1 VSTIWDSVLGD
12 NRRFSHI
19 APMGSGD
26 RAGLSQQGNT
36 SRNVFH
42 WMIAWVSG
50 MVFWLL
56 LTGSFDPFELAAG
69 VLASALAATAAAL
82 VKSQHIILLS
92 PRPAWFL
99 RVPELIPRL
108 LRDSWT
114 VLFALILHLLKRQE
128 IHGQF
133 RAVPFEPGGDD
144 SRAATRRAFLA
155 GAITIAPNTFV
166 VSMDPE
172 RKLILCHQLVPS
184 PKSDARED
192 ILGWL

>member
-1 VSTIWDSVLGD
+1 
-12 NRRFSHI
+12 
-19 APMGSGD
+19 
-26 RAGLSQQGNT
+26 
-36 SRNVFH
+36 
-42 WMIAWVSG
+42 

-56 LTGSFDPFELAAG
+56 LTGTFDPSELAAG

-82 VKSQHIILLS
+82 VKMQDIILLS
-92 PRPAWFL
+92 PRLAWFL

-114 VLFALILHLLKRQE
+114 VLFALILHLLNRQE
-128 IHGQF
+128 MRGQF
-133 RAVPFEPGGDD
+133 RALPFEPGGDD
-144 SRAATRRAFLA
+144 PRAATRRAFIA
-155 GAITIAPNTFV
+155 GAITITPNTLV
-166 VSMDPE
+166 VGIDQE